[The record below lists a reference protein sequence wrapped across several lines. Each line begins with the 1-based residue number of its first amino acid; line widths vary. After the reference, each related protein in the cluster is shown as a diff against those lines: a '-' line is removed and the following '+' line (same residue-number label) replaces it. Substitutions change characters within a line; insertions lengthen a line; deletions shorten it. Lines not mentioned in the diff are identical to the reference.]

1 MIYEEKGGQL
11 SLMNMAEE
19 TDIIALDGEAKE
31 AEQSG
36 SRQETKSEKNEQLM
50 AAVEGILFAMGD
62 SVEVGAIAK
71 ALSVTTDR
79 VWKIV
84 DMLEQKY
91 DQPSSGIMLQRFD
104 DAVQMSTRPEQYE
117 NLIRIAKVPRKLTL
131 SDSVLETLSI
141 IAYKQPVTKA
151 EVEEIRGVSS
161 DYAINKL
168 LEYELIRELGRKDA
182 PGRPLLFGTTE
193 QFLRSFGVR
202 SLEELPSLNTLKVEE
217 LKSEAEQEIDQKLG
231 I

>member
-1 MIYEEKGGQL
+1 
-11 SLMNMAEE
+11 MAEE
-19 TDIIALDGEAKE
+19 TQHTLADGAAQAPENAG
-31 AEQSG
+31 SG
-36 SRQETKSEKNEQLM
+36 QDKKDRNAQMM

-62 SVEVGAIAK
+62 SVEVSTLAK
-71 ALSVTTDR
+71 ALSLTTDR
-79 VWKIV
+79 VWKIIG
-84 DMLEQKY
+84 MLEEKY
-91 DQPSSGIMLQRFD
+91 DQPSSGIMIQRFD

-117 NLIRIAKVPRKLTL
+117 NLIRIAKVPRKVTL
-131 SDSVLETLSI
+131 SDSVLESLSI

-168 LEYELIRELGRKDA
+168 IEYGLVRELGRKDA

-202 SLEELPSLNTLKVEE
+202 SLDELPSMNTLKVEE
-217 LKSEAEQEIDQKLG
+217 LKSEAEQEVDQRLG